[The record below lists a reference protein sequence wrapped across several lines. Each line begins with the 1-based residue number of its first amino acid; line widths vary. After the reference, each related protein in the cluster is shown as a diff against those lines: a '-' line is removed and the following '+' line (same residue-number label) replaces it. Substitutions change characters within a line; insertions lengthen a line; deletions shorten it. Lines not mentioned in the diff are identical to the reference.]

1 VDPSISFDQV
11 GGLDSY
17 IKALKEMVFL
27 PLVYPELFER
37 FHIQPPR
44 GVLFYGPPGTG
55 KTLVAR
61 ALAASAS
68 QAGRKARSSKTDQLH
83 NSIVSTLLALMD
95 GLDHRGQIVI
105 IGATNRI
112 DSLDPALRRPGRFDR
127 ELAFPLPNQTARS
140 TILSIHTRLWS
151 DQLSQDVLEEL
162 AAKTVGYCGA
172 DLKGLCTE
180 ASMRALR
187 RAYPQIYDSNDKLLV
202 DASSVHVERR
212 DFMAAFAAITPA
224 SHRSAATHARPLPKL
239 VEPLLKQNLAS
250 ILQHLEG
257 SFPPAAA
264 CQVQSQGEG
273 RTDTLQAGRQHG
285 CQLMLLD
292 SDEEDVAGQERSMLA
307 LAEQQQ
313 QPRVLLC
320 GPVGAGQAYLG
331 PALLH
336 ALEGLPVHA
345 LGLPSLLAD
354 ANSRSP
360 EEALVHAF
368 MEACRGAPSILY
380 LPHLQAWWET
390 AHAALR
396 ATLWMLLAGLAP
408 DLPLLLLTTADVG
421 LQDMD
426 PEALQLFQNSTGA
439 VAQELEPPDA
449 KERRAFFAEICAA
462 LAAKPVPRQKRAAK
476 PPPPQLPRAP
486 EAVAAEAA
494 AAAQAEH
501 RKAVAAAAAEETAVR
516 QLRMI
521 LRDIASAMLCTRRWQ
536 AFAEP
541 VHPDDDP
548 EYWQRVTNPMDV
560 ATLLARV
567 DHPGYPTAASF
578 LEDVALIPK
587 GMEQRWRDDPDGLR
601 PCSKARALQDELHS
615 RLEARLSSELRA
627 ATDAIA
633 ARGGPLKAPVP
644 LAPGDSPGQDH
655 DIDEPVPFPVQHQP
669 ESAPS
674 QNPQL
679 PVASENPV
687 MLPASSSPGPIGT
700 QQLQEK
706 LLVQLTGHH
715 PKQAPGEL
723 SAAPSFDGMDMCN
736 GEVAAH
742 IDANKLAVGDVSLP
756 ASPGLDAEA
765 GQSQTLLSAQSP
777 NAPRHQGWREAAT
790 SGNMSERPLS
800 KSLETLALET
810 ELLDAVVS
818 YTDGRLVCDLE
829 AVHASLIKKLRQHL
843 HQLDRRRVVDDAL
856 SLLQAAA

>member
-292 SDEEDVAGQERSMLA
+292 SDEEDVAGDPGQERSMLA

-360 EEALVHAF
+360 EEALMLASKTWTRRL
-368 MEACRGAPSILY
+368 CNCSK
-380 LPHLQAWWET
+380 T
-390 AHAALR
+390 AQGQWHR
-396 ATLWMLLAGLAP
+396 SWS
-408 DLPLLLLTTADVG
+408 LLTQRKG
-421 LQDMD
+421 GPSLQKFVLHWRPSLCPDRR
-426 PEALQLFQNSTGA
+426 
-439 VAQELEPPDA
+439 ELPS
-449 KERRAFFAEICAA
+449 
-462 LAAKPVPRQKRAAK
+462 LHH
-476 PPPPQLPRAP
+476 PRAP